1 VLIEEDVMAGVLFEI
16 EKGLKESLKKD
27 LPEFRV
33 GDTIKLTYKI
43 KEKDKER
50 SHAIEGLVIKET
62 NAMHRRAVT
71 IRRISY
77 GVGMEVL
84 FPLYSPLLEKIEV
97 TVPAKRR
104 ARRARLYYLRGR
116 IGKQATTV

>member
-1 VLIEEDVMAGVLFEI
+1 MAGILFEI
-16 EKGLKESLKKD
+16 ETGLKESLKKD

-43 KEKDKER
+43 REKDKER
-50 SHAIEGLVIKET
+50 SHSIEGIVLKEA
-62 NAMHRRAVT
+62 NAMHRRVVT

-77 GVGMEVL
+77 GVGMEVS
-84 FPLYSPLLEKIEV
+84 FPLYSPLLEKVEV

-104 ARRARLYYLRGR
+104 PRRAKLYYLRGR
-116 IGKQATTV
+116 IGKLATTV